1 MPLRIEILF
10 AFCIME
16 PTSAKRREEGIII
29 MEREHHPLIV
39 HDGRK
44 KRIVRPVAAKIYVP
58 IALRRK
64 EGACRD
70 LAVLFMDICRSLG
83 LAARFVSGYK
93 YSPDTP
99 DQHELH
105 AWAEVYLP
113 GAGWRGYDPSWGLAV
128 ADHHVALAA
137 GPAPQDAMPVTGTFR
152 GTDVL
157 SSLDYSV
164 EIEDREL
171 VKR

>member
-44 KRIVRPVAAKIYVP
+44 KRIVRPIAAKIYVP

-64 EGACRD
+64 EGEQARGMLSNAANCIGVKFGKD
-70 LAVLFMDICRSLG
+70 LLFEFAG
-83 LAARFVSGYK
+83 LMPRRMRFVENFNA
-93 YSPDTP
+93 
-99 DQHELH
+99 QHPI
-105 AWAEVYLP
+105 A
-113 GAGWRGYDPSWGLAV
+113 S
-128 ADHHVALAA
+128 
-137 GPAPQDAMPVTGTFR
+137 
-152 GTDVL
+152 
-157 SSLDYSV
+157 
-164 EIEDREL
+164 
-171 VKR
+171 